1 MGDKAVDKLKKAFDD
16 AQARLEKATKKRQ
29 ESAGQAQLTPGR
41 GIAFTSKEQEKAL
54 NEEQDAQAAYEKARD
69 AYYAAR

>member
-41 GIAFTSKEQEKAL
+41 GIAFTSKEQEK
-54 NEEQDAQAAYEKARD
+54 DAQAAYEKARD